1 MILPS
6 LDDFATE
13 GIGGTFGILNIALE
27 GDQKTLTDTFIENG
41 KKKNKKFKSK
51 SRIY

>member
-13 GIGGTFGILNIALE
+13 GIDGKFGILDVSLE
-27 GDQKTLTDTFIENG
+27 SDQKTLTDTFIENG